1 MDLAVEKGVTLVR
14 GSATA
19 IERENGQV
27 TGVRYDDPS
36 DDSSKVIPA
45 THVVLS
51 AGAWS
56 PSIVPSV
63 PVSGL
68 RVHSVT
74 ARPNPDVTI
83 APYVLFTEIDL
94 ADGQSVTP
102 EIYARPD
109 NEIYA
114 CGPGDDAPLPAN
126 VDDVEVDQAAC
137 GKMSPGIQGGDM
149 GEAPGMFSASGSPW
163 WRAHR

>member
-1 MDLAVEKGVTLVR
+1 MMDLAVEKGVTLVR

-56 PSIVPSV
+56 P
-63 PVSGL
+63 
-68 RVHSVT
+68 
-74 ARPNPDVTI
+74 
-83 APYVLFTEIDL
+83 
-94 ADGQSVTP
+94 
-102 EIYARPD
+102 
-109 NEIYA
+109 
-114 CGPGDDAPLPAN
+114 
-126 VDDVEVDQAAC
+126 
-137 GKMSPGIQGGDM
+137 GIQGGDM

>member
-19 IERENGQV
+19 IE
-27 TGVRYDDPS
+27 VRYDDPS